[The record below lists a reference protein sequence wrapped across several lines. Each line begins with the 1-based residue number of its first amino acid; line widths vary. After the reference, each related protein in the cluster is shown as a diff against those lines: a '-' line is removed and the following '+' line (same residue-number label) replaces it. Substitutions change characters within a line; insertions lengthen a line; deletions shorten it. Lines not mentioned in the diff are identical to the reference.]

1 MIELNENVLKKLR
14 EPNFAYLATI
24 MPDGSPQVSP
34 MWVDVED
41 GYILFNTQIGRRKE
55 KNMRRDP
62 RVAITVPDRENL
74 YDKVEVRGR
83 VVEFI
88 EGPPAFAHIDKM
100 AQKYINEETYP
111 WLQPGDERVIIR
123 VEPDTLFEGA

>member
-1 MIELNENVLKKLR
+1 MIELNENVMKKLR

-74 YDKVEVRGR
+74 YDKVEVAG
-83 VVEFI
+83 
-88 EGPPAFAHIDKM
+88 
-100 AQKYINEETYP
+100 Q
-111 WLQPGDERVIIR
+111 
-123 VEPDTLFEGA
+123 

>member
-62 RVAITVPDRENL
+62 RVAITVPDREDG
-74 YDKVEVRGR
+74 YDKFEVRGR
-83 VVEFI
+83 VVEFV

-100 AQKYINEETYP
+100 AQKYIAQETYP
-111 WLQPGDERVIIR
+111 WLQPGDERVIVR
-123 VEPDTLFEGA
+123 VEPETLFEGA